1 MGGGGKL
8 QILKDGDDPVAAKI
22 KTSKNSQDFQQNP
35 KKSHAKFHQIVL
47 NTQRN
52 SYFNQATQK
61 IPTQKNPELKISN
74 PKKSLDFPR
83 HLEIKIW
90 STLSFWGQHKQ

>member
-1 MGGGGKL
+1 MGMIQWG
-8 QILKDGDDPVAAKI
+8 QKI

-35 KKSHAKFHQIVL
+35 QKTHAKFRQIVL

-52 SYFNQATQK
+52 SYLNQATQK

-74 PKKSLDFPR
+74 PKNPSIIPVTWK
-83 HLEIKIW
+83 
-90 STLSFWGQHKQ
+90 